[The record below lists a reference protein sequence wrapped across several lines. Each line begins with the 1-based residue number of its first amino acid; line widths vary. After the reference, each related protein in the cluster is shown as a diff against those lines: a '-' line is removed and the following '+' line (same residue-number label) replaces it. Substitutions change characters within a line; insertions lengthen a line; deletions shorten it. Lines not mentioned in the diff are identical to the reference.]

1 VGSRSRCVWVVRL
14 LAFCLAAAF
23 AAVSLALSGG
33 CVRSGWPLLPA
44 PPSGTSVYVSVS
56 ALRYRSRTGD
66 ILMYRTASTE
76 TQTLQTGYD
85 RPRKPEINIIEFKFV
100 RDTTPT
106 LNATNP
112 HQQHSRL
119 VTLLRAKHPEANIH
133 PRIILLGIAGTIY
146 NEYTIRQLQQLGV
159 RGPQLKTTLHKMQ
172 RIAIQD
178 LHATWQ
184 TRQAKLRPPKQAQGT
199 QPPPAPQTLRPPQ
212 QGGRPH
218 HPPGGETPGT

>member
-1 VGSRSRCVWVVRL
+1 
-14 LAFCLAAAF
+14 
-23 AAVSLALSGG
+23 
-33 CVRSGWPLLPA
+33 
-44 PPSGTSVYVSVS
+44 
-56 ALRYRSRTGD
+56 
-66 ILMYRTASTE
+66 MYRTASTE

-199 QPPPAPQTLRPPQ
+199 QPPPAPRPSGPPSRAAAPTTHREGRLPGRRRRAWMKQTD
-212 QGGRPH
+212 GEGRRA
-218 HPPGGETPGT
+218 GEAAPFRRTWCSAERRE